1 MVLAVV
7 VVVDLEVAVGVPEV
21 AAQHFQLSHQA
32 FQRLVAQKLAL
43 EQRLVDLVEQDLE
56 RLVELEPQSVDR
68 ARLMVVAHLVPVAL
82 LVLAVEMWEV
92 EQNLPLMGLTLEL
105 H

>member
-32 FQRLVAQKLAL
+32 FQRLVALKLAL

-56 RLVELEPQSVDR
+56 RLVELELVDR

-82 LVLAVEMWEV
+82 LVLAVEMLEV
-92 EQNLPLMGLTLEL
+92 AQNLPLMGLTLEL

>member
-7 VVVDLEVAVGVPEV
+7 VVVHLEVAVGVPEV
-21 AAQHFQLSHQA
+21 AAQHFQLLMGHQV
-32 FQRLVAQKLAL
+32 FQRLVALKLAL

-56 RLVELEPQSVDR
+56 RLVELELVDR
-68 ARLMVVAHLVPVAL
+68 ARLTVVAHLAPVAL
-82 LVLAVEMWEV
+82 LVLAVEMLEV
-92 EQNLPLMGLTLEL
+92 AQNLPLMGLTLEL

>member
-1 MVLAVV
+1 MVLAVAV
-7 VVVDLEVAVGVPEV
+7 VVHLEVAVGVPEV

-56 RLVELEPQSVDR
+56 RLVELELVDR

-82 LVLAVEMWEV
+82 LVLAVEMLEV
-92 EQNLPLMGLTLEL
+92 AQNLPLMGLTLEL

>member
-7 VVVDLEVAVGVPEV
+7 VVVVHLEVAVGVPEV

-32 FQRLVAQKLAL
+32 FQRLVALKLAL

-56 RLVELEPQSVDR
+56 RLVELELVDR

>member
-32 FQRLVAQKLAL
+32 FQRLVAQKPAL
-43 EQRLVDLVEQDLE
+43 EQRLVDLVVQDLE
-56 RLVELEPQSVDR
+56 RLVELELVDR

-82 LVLAVEMWEV
+82 LVLAVEMLEV
-92 EQNLPLMGLTLEL
+92 AQNLPLMGLTLEL